1 MKRSQSGLAKQAG
14 SAKRPRTESSYQ
26 TSSSGQSK
34 LGTAYDPAFEQ
45 KFKDNGV
52 FMDDSGPKPNNWTD
66 IQTRLARP
74 RRSLSPTQ
82 FSDSEFAKF
91 KEANGK
97 ATTETTT
104 ITDAFFL
111 YIAGTTNILSQKDVV
126 FNNLQDWPMKNIKQV
141 KPDSYDGSDPS
152 DLRLGIREMLS
163 ESIEPSTDKSRPI
176 LANCFK
182 EGKGVKGSPL
192 VLRQQALRDGGEGGR
207 AMIAIRTYIDP
218 ETAYDGNAYT
228 MAATYHPEGGLLI
241 LYTVHAVAVTGKPYP
256 AEYRMRRLNIWI
268 MDFAPEAFR
277 EGATWLRNGRD
288 LMKEYRDGHIALA
301 NNKFQTQ
308 QAAAADQAVQAPS
321 PAQPLA
327 NTQPHV
333 LVAVPPPQPVPPQS
347 AHRKVLRPRK

>member
-26 TSSSGQSK
+26 TFSSGPSK

-52 FMDDSGPKPNNWTD
+52 FMDSSGPKPNNWTD

-82 FSDSEFAKF
+82 FPDSEFAKF
-91 KEANGK
+91 QQANEK

-104 ITDAFFL
+104 MTDVFFPYL
-111 YIAGTTNILSQKDVV
+111 AGTTNILSEKDVV
-126 FNNLQDWPMKNIKQV
+126 FNNLQDWPMKNIKHV
-141 KPDSYDGSDPS
+141 TPDSYDGSDPS
-152 DLRLGIREMLS
+152 DLRPEIREMLS

-176 LANCFK
+176 LANGFDEVK
-182 EGKGVKGSPL
+182 APKGSSF
-192 VLRQQALRDGGEGGR
+192 VLQQQALRDGGEGGR
-207 AMIAIRTYIDP
+207 AMIAIRTYINP

-228 MAATYHPEGGLLI
+228 MIATYHPVGGVLT
-241 LYTVHAVAVTGKPYP
+241 LYAVHAVAVTGKPYP
-256 AEYRMRRLNIWI
+256 AEYRMRTLNAWI
-268 MDFAPEAFR
+268 IQLAPEAFR
-277 EGATWLRNGRD
+277 QGATWLRNGRD
-288 LMKEYRDGHIALA
+288 LMKEYRDEHIALA

-333 LVAVPPPQPVPPQS
+333 LVAVPPPQP
-347 AHRKVLRPRK
+347 ANRKGLRPRK